1 MRVAAIIAE
10 YNPFHNGHA
19 YHIRETRRITECD
32 YLIVVMSG
40 DYTQRGIPAFMP
52 KHERAKIAL
61 SQGADLVIELPL
73 TYATGTAERF
83 AYGAVSLLNH
93 LGCVDYLSFGCEND
107 NLETLQEIA
116 DLLIDPPS
124 QLTEQIDSFLKE
136 GLSYPRARAMAV
148 KSVMQ
153 SVKLHSFTSGS
164 VERSVLTAHSMM
176 EQSPTTLPADIL
188 ESPNNILAVEYLKAL
203 KRQKSIISPVTVK
216 RKGAGYHDTQPN
228 SCGLSSASGIRS
240 LFLAG
245 SYPQVQGVHDGFDGL
260 CPETPASPDSFE
272 ELCRQVPDFAF
283 TEMKNQY
290 KKTWPVTLDD
300 FSHLICYS
308 ILTNMS
314 KDNISIQ
321 DMSVDLWNRI
331 RNNQEQFTQSSQFI
345 ASLNS
350 KELTYARV
358 ARALLHLMLGT
369 PDHFPDDCPYAR
381 VLGFRRKSSDLL
393 SCIKQQSSIPFV
405 TKLADAHSVLAPT
418 AMDMLDH
425 EIQST
430 RIYHSVITQKY
441 GTHLPDEYRTVF
453 PIV

>member
-61 SQGADLVIELPL
+61 MEGADLVLELPL

-83 AYGAVSLLNH
+83 AYGAVSLLNR

-107 NLETLQEIA
+107 DLEMLQAIA
-116 DLLIDPPS
+116 DLLIDPPA
-124 QLTEQIDSFLKE
+124 QLAEQIDSFLKD

-153 SVKLHSFTSGS
+153 SGN
-164 VERSVLTAHSMM
+164 
-176 EQSPTTLPADIL
+176 IL
-188 ESPNNILAVEYLKAL
+188 EFPNNILAVEYLKAL
-203 KRQKSIISPVTVK
+203 KRQKSHISPVIIK
-216 RKGAGYHDTQPN
+216 RKGAGYHDTQPD
-228 SCGLSSASGIRS
+228 SLGMSSASGIRN
-240 LFLAG
+240 LFVRITP
-245 SYPQVQGVHDGFDGL
+245 SQMHEISDTFDATG
-260 CPETPASPDSFE
+260 CNSPLFSDAIKEPFD
-272 ELCRQVPDFAF
+272 ELCRQVPDFAYQ
-283 TEMKNQY
+283 EMINQY
-290 KKTWPVTLDD
+290 KKTWPVAIDD
-300 FSHLICYS
+300 FSNLLHYS
-308 ILTNMS
+308 ILANMNQE
-314 KDNISIQ
+314 KMAIQ
-321 DMSVDLWNRI
+321 DMSENLWNRV
-331 RNNQEQFTQSSQFI
+331 RNTQEQFTGATQFI

-350 KELTYARV
+350 KELTYSRV

-369 PDHFPDDCPYAR
+369 PDNFPADCPYAR
-381 VLGFRRKSSDLL
+381 VLGFRKGSSDLL
-393 SCIKQQSSIPFV
+393 SCIKKQTSIPLV
-405 TKLADAHSVLAPT
+405 TKLADAHAVLTPA

-425 EIQST
+425 EIKST
-430 RIYHSVITQKY
+430 RIYKSVVTQKY